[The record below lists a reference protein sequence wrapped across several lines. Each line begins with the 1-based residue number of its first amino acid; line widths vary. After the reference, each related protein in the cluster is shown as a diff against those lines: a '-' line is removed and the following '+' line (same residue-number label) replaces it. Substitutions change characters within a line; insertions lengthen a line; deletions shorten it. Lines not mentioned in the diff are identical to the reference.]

1 MSDKT
6 ISCYKSEKEAK
17 DMVLNCKTDGV
28 PPSFIYFMFTNN
40 KTDGINITKEVL
52 KKEVQF
58 TR

>member
-1 MSDKT
+1 
-6 ISCYKSEKEAK
+6 
-17 DMVLNCKTDGV
+17 MVLNCKTDGV